1 MTTIVNK
8 KKIKVVLEKAKRKTW
23 WYGVMITNISKLESS
38 VLGRQ
43 LDNEQKDYKPQ
54 AAFTYP

>member
-38 VLGRQ
+38 GYDLRIIYV
-43 LDNEQKDYKPQ
+43 K
-54 AAFTYP
+54 AFWEYNKNYR